1 MKIKHLLPSLISVR
15 ACLHSAKRKTSLF
28 CPRLIAASLYLVA
41 PLSYAQTIETAVV
54 DTLSSVEE
62 EMLSDDS
69 NFTFTESQLGEN
81 DDITSDVIHINSTTN
96 VYTSQ
101 ISWAWTGIWFKY
113 RALDNAYNDVYMNGV
128 QVNNPENGRFTYSTI
143 GGMNDA
149 VRNKDDVGPFDP
161 NNFSFSAIG
170 GSSNYN
176 LRASQ
181 MAADHKVTL
190 SGTNRN
196 YTLRGM
202 YSFGTGLSNDG
213 WAFFGT
219 VGYRWSNMQTANVK
233 GTFYNSFSYFMSV
246 QKVINE
252 KHSLNLATW
261 GSPTERATAG
271 ASTDEAYWLANDYQ
285 YNPYWGYQG
294 GKKRASRIVT
304 TFEPSVLATWDF
316 KINEDMKL
324 TTSAFLKIAKY
335 RSTKLNYSGTNPH
348 PDYWKRFPSYNY
360 DIWGREGDYNYDA
373 DAFWT
378 SHENWQ
384 DEHYRQINF
393 DELYFANTQL
403 NKIGAD
409 AIYWIEARHNNHLMS
424 NLSSTY
430 DWNINKDMKF
440 SAGIQLLSNRG
451 SHYRT
456 IDDLLGGEFFHN
468 TNTYLVGDYQ
478 QTSTEAMYD
487 VNHGYQKIIEG
498 DRYGYDY
505 DLWNQDIKLWTNFSL
520 QRKITHNYITAKLG
534 GRRMWREGFMRNGLF
549 QDNSYGK
556 SGKAHFLDGG
566 VKLGSVIN
574 LGKGHGVNV
583 GLAYEQ
589 KAPGASVAFM
599 CPEMNNDYVLALKNE
614 KVFSSELGYAYFG
627 RWFRLNLTGYYYRVN
642 DANEW
647 QQFYNDDSNSFSY
660 NSLTGVKREYYGVE
674 LGVKIKLTS
683 SLTLTALGTYSE
695 AKYVD
700 DTKVNWMSSTTG
712 VINQEI
718 CHNKGMRQSGTPL
731 AAASIGLNY
740 RIERWYLGLTGN
752 YYDRIYLSYSPNMRY
767 EKNLQNSGRYHAGEY
782 DVPSQAKGNG
792 GFMLDASIGRQFIV
806 FRNPLSVNLQLC
818 NLTNRRNISTGGY
831 EQSRSNYSI
840 TETEGSGTEVTT
852 KPRTYNFEKNPKKF
866 YAQGFNFMLNL
877 NYRF

>member
-1 MKIKHLLPSLISVR
+1 MKIRHSLLALSFV
-15 ACLHSAKRKTSLF
+15 T
-28 CPRLIAASLYLVA
+28 A
-41 PLSYAQTIETAVV
+41 PLGHAQTLESASV
-54 DTLSSVEE
+54 DTLSTVEE
-62 EMLSDDS
+62 ELQTDDS

-81 DDITSDVIHINSTTN
+81 DDITPEVIRINSNSN
-96 VYTSQ
+96 VYASQ
-101 ISWAWTGIWFKY
+101 IGWTWSGIWFKY

-128 QVNNPENGRFTYSTI
+128 QVNNPENGRFSYSTI

-149 VRNKDDVGPFDP
+149 VRNKDDVSPFED
-161 NNFSFSAIG
+161 NNFSFSAMG
-170 GSSNYN
+170 GSTNYN

-181 MAADHKVTL
+181 MPAGHKVTL

-196 YTLRGM
+196 YTLRAM
-202 YSFGTGLSNDG
+202 YSYGSGLSKDG

-219 VGYRWSNMQTANVK
+219 VGYRWANMRTAAIK
-233 GTFYNSFSYFMSV
+233 GTFYNSLAYFLAA
-246 QKVINE
+246 QKVFNE
-252 KHSLNLATW
+252 KHSLSLATW

-285 YNPYWGYQG
+285 YNPYWGYQNG
-294 GKKRASRIVT
+294 QKRASRVVN

-316 KINEDMKL
+316 NIKEDQKL
-324 TTSAFLKIAKY
+324 TTSFFIKNAKY
-335 RSTKLNYSGTNPH
+335 KSTKLNYSGTNPH

-360 DIWGREGDYNYDA
+360 DVWGREGDYNYDNP
-373 DAFWT
+373 AFWT
-378 SHENWQ
+378 AYDNWQ
-384 DEHYRQINF
+384 SEPYRQINF

-409 AIYWIEARHNNHLMS
+409 AIYWIEARHNNHLMT

-430 DWNINKDMKF
+430 DWNLKWGSRL

-456 IDDLLGGEFFHN
+456 VEDLLGGQYFHN

-478 QTSTEAMYD
+478 ETSTEAMYD

-505 DLWNQDIKLWTNFSL
+505 DLWNQDLRLWASFNL
-520 QRKITHNYITAKLG
+520 EKGITHSFVAAKMG

-556 SGKAHFLDGG
+556 SGKARFLDGG
-566 VKLGSVIN
+566 FKAGTTIN
-574 LGKGHGVNV
+574 LGKGHAITA
-583 GLAYEQ
+583 GLGYELR
-589 KAPGASVAFM
+589 APGAAVAFM
-599 CPEMNNDYVLALKNE
+599 CPEMNNDYVQDLSNE
-614 KVFSSELGYAYFG
+614 KVFSSDLGYAINNK
-627 RWFRLNLTGYYYRVN
+627 WFRLNVNGYYYRIS

-660 NSLTGVKREYYGVE
+660 NSLTGVEKAYMGVE
-674 LGVKIKLTS
+674 LGLRIKINS
-683 SLTLTALGTYSE
+683 SLDVLALGTYSE
-695 AKYVD
+695 AKYTDNTDVY
-700 DTKVNWMSSTTG
+700 WMSSTTG
-712 VINQEI
+712 KINEEI

-731 AAASIGLNY
+731 AAASLGVNY
-740 RIERWYLGLTGN
+740 RINRWYLNLTGN
-752 YYDRIYLSYSPNMRY
+752 YYDRIYLSYSTNMRY
-767 EKNLQNSGRYHAGEY
+767 ENNLKNAGRFHAGEY
-782 DVPSQAKGNG
+782 DVPDQAKGNG
-792 GFMLDASIGRQFIV
+792 GFMLDASIGRQFFV
-806 FRNPLSVNLQLC
+806 WHNPLSVNLQLC
-818 NLTNRRNISTGGY
+818 NLTNRRNITTGGY
-831 EQSRSNYSI
+831 EQSRSNYSV

-852 KPRTYNFEKNPKKF
+852 SPRTYNFEKNAKKF